1 MCLPLVAFDPKSD
14 NFETIMDR
22 HGPLSL
28 LQASYPKSDDLSAET
43 ATARTRQSRRRA
55 ANNEGA
61 NICGARLCKLMVA
74 NIRPDWEP
82 IPFHGLRNQ
91 EMPPTL

>member
-14 NFETIMDR
+14 DFETIMDR

-55 ANNEGA
+55 ASNEGA

-74 NIRPDWEP
+74 NI
-82 IPFHGLRNQ
+82 G
-91 EMPPTL
+91 TK